1 MADKMGLEAKIK
13 HFLKLAE
20 DPGATQDERDLAS
33 AQAERLMLKH
43 GIDEAMLPGD
53 ERPAEQIVKETIFFG
68 GAYAR
73 ERAEMFFRL
82 VRAVKLRGYHTGVGV
97 RDRDILSGK
106 IVNGDRCTVVGYEGD
121 VKSFMELMR
130 SLDVQAAVGL
140 KAWNK
145 SHEWNYWEDNAAK
158 QLARKSW
165 LYGFGVGAGQRI
177 EESRRVIINEAPTGT
192 AVALIDREREVAD
205 WLRANMKLSSGRG
218 RRRTINGS
226 ASASGRSAGYS
237 SNTGSKGLSGG
248 RLALS
253 R

>member
-1 MADKMGLEAKIK
+1 MANKMTLEEQIK

-20 DPGATQDERDLAS
+20 DAGATQAERDLAA

-53 ERPAEQIVKETIFFG
+53 ERPAEQIVKESIFFG

-73 ERAEMFFRL
+73 ERSEMFFRI
-82 VRAVKLRGYHTGVGV
+82 VRAVKLRGYHTGVGI
-97 RDRDILSGK
+97 RDHDVLSGK
-106 IVNGDRCTVVGYEGD
+106 VVNGDRCTVVGYEGD
-121 VKSFMELMR
+121 VKSFMDLIR
-130 SLDVQAAVGL
+130 SLDVQASVAL

-145 SHEWNYWEDNAAK
+145 GQTWGYWDDNAAK
-158 QLARKSW
+158 QKARQSF

-177 EESRRVIINEAPTGT
+177 EESRRVIIDQAPTGT
-192 AVALIDREREVAD
+192 ALALIDREREVAK
-205 WLRANMKLSSGRG
+205 WLASNMRLGRG
-218 RRRTINGS
+218 RARGRTLNGS
-226 ASASGRSAGYS
+226 ASATGRSAGYN